1 MQNKYGGV
9 TPSPSACYKDVSRK
23 TAEDSLSLGK
33 ETCVCVSYTGEE
45 KRQKN
50 GGRNL
55 KCGGGEEIKINF
67 TFGARDLKFI
77 I

>member
-9 TPSPSACYKDVSRK
+9 TPSPSACYRDVSRK
-23 TAEDSLSLGK
+23 TAEDSLSLEK

-50 GGRNL
+50 GKG
-55 KCGGGEEIKINF
+55 I
-67 TFGARDLKFI
+67 
-77 I
+77 

>member
-1 MQNKYGGV
+1 MDLICMQNKYGGV
-9 TPSPSACYKDVSRK
+9 TPSPSACYRDVSRK

-50 GGRNL
+50 GKG
-55 KCGGGEEIKINF
+55 I
-67 TFGARDLKFI
+67 
-77 I
+77 